1 MSTGPADVLCKVRA
15 GPGCAPAQAA
25 VSFPASMPSMQ
36 ATKARLELKLAC
48 AQERMANQLND
59 HQISPTNYM
68 TAFLRQR
75 GWRLPNSTI
84 TIPNVIPEVEPKA
97 AAVRS
102 LACSSV

>member
-1 MSTGPADVLCKVRA
+1 
-15 GPGCAPAQAA
+15 
-25 VSFPASMPSMQ
+25 
-36 ATKARLELKLAC
+36 
-48 AQERMANQLND
+48 MANQLND

-97 AAVRS
+97 AAVSPSATMQAHLCIRQS
-102 LACSSV
+102 RKNGLPLLRL

>member
-1 MSTGPADVLCKVRA
+1 
-15 GPGCAPAQAA
+15 
-25 VSFPASMPSMQ
+25 
-36 ATKARLELKLAC
+36 
-48 AQERMANQLND
+48 MANQLND

-102 LACSSV
+102 LACSPVWGAGTAAIRPHVSANCTMPNPENSID

>member
-1 MSTGPADVLCKVRA
+1 
-15 GPGCAPAQAA
+15 
-25 VSFPASMPSMQ
+25 
-36 ATKARLELKLAC
+36 
-48 AQERMANQLND
+48 MANQLND

-97 AAVRS
+97 AAVSPSATMQARACMHQTKQREWTPFTEALRLPCGILPGGILVRS
-102 LACSSV
+102 TCILAQPS